1 MTLRRSDPRKSCI
14 SRQIYRDLNDQKMTV
29 KKVAVTVV
37 IVLPRKAY
45 IIYCFTSV
53 SKKWMQF
60 TREHLFDFISLQH
73 SITINSAQW
82 KVLRGAIGTI
92 YFYDRRKDRQSY
104 NLKRIASQKDVCK
117 ISALSSITY
126 LINMK

>member
-1 MTLRRSDPRKSCI
+1 MYTAANLPRLKRSKNDGKKS
-14 SRQIYRDLNDQKMTV
+14 RGYRGK
-29 KKVAVTVV
+29 V

-60 TREHLFDFISLQH
+60 TREHLFDFTSLQH

-82 KVLRGAIGTI
+82 KVLRGAIETI
-92 YFYDRRKDRQSY
+92 DFYDGRNDRQNN
-104 NLKRIASQKDVCK
+104 NL
-117 ISALSSITY
+117 
-126 LINMK
+126 